1 MTSIKY
7 ISDKLYRILSKHLFN
22 IFSCYAINNLKKRL
36 MLYVS
41 KFNTEY
47 ESNIK
52 WHWIIFKVYIVY
64 AIIIP

>member
-36 MLYVS
+36 MLQVS
-41 KFNTEY
+41 KFNTEFK
-47 ESNIK
+47 SIK
-52 WHWIIFKVYIVY
+52 WHCIVFNVYIVY
-64 AIIIP
+64 VKIIP